1 MPDRLSPVKEGCF
14 LPKIQT
20 AALAPGRNGCLVKPM
35 PVNERGQE
43 KTQTAVPVRAS
54 ARNGNAAEKVLWC
67 KDQAVERL
75 GGDEELFWELCQI
88 FLQESPKLLH
98 EPGQA
103 IGDSD
108 AEAVMR
114 AAHSLKGELGYL
126 GAAEAL
132 QAARMLEDMGHEKNL
147 SEAAAIFASLKLHLA
162 ALHLAMKASAGT
174 SL

>member
-1 MPDRLSPVKEGCF
+1 M
-14 LPKIQT
+14 
-20 AALAPGRNGCLVKPM
+20 
-35 PVNERGQE
+35 
-43 KTQTAVPVRAS
+43 
-54 ARNGNAAEKVLWC
+54 WC
-67 KDQAVERL
+67 KDEAVERL
-75 GGDEELFWELCQI
+75 GGDEELFWELCEI
-88 FLQESPKLLH
+88 FLQESPKLLQKL
-98 EPGQA
+98 GQA
-103 IGDSD
+103 ISDSD

>member
-1 MPDRLSPVKEGCF
+1 M
-14 LPKIQT
+14 
-20 AALAPGRNGCLVKPM
+20 KPTL
-35 PVNERGQE
+35 VNESGHE
-43 KTQTAVPVRAS
+43 KTQTSVPVRAPT
-54 ARNGNAAEKVLWC
+54 RNGNASEKVLWG
-67 KDQAVERL
+67 KDEAIERL
-75 GGDEELFWELCQI
+75 GGDEELFRELCEI
-88 FLQESPKLLH
+88 FLQESPKLLQQL
-98 EPGQA
+98 GQA

-162 ALHLAMKASAGT
+162 ALLLAMKASAGT